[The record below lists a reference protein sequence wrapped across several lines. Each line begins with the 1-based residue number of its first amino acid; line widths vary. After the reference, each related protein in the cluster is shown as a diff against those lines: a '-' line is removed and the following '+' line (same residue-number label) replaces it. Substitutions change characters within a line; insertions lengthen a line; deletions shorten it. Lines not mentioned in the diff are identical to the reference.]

1 MVGGFEDFDVVRVV
15 VIVEILESSGADVV
29 FGAVVVVEG
38 PGVDVNVTFVDT
50 KDFVVVGGG
59 AILVDLDVATF
70 VVWGGFAVVLGGAAA
85 LVDLC
90 LGGVTFGGLGA
101 GFGLAFRS
109 ARSSGVEDS

>member
-1 MVGGFEDFDVVRVV
+1 MVGGFEDFDVVVV
-15 VIVEILESSGADVV
+15 VIVEILESSGVDVL

-38 PGVDVNVTFVDT
+38 PGVDVTLVDR

-59 AILVDLDVATF
+59 AILVDLDVATL
-70 VVWGGFAVVLGGAAA
+70 VVWGGSAVVFGGVA

-109 ARSSGVEDS
+109 ARSSGVEES

>member
-1 MVGGFEDFDVVRVV
+1 M
-15 VIVEILESSGADVV
+15 EILERSAGVDVV
-29 FGAVVVVEG
+29 FGAVVVMEG
-38 PGVDVNVTFVDT
+38 PGVDVTFVDT
-50 KDFVVVGGG
+50 KDFVVVGGR

-70 VVWGGFAVVLGGAAA
+70 VVWGGFAVVLGGGAA

-109 ARSSGVEDS
+109 ARSSGVEES